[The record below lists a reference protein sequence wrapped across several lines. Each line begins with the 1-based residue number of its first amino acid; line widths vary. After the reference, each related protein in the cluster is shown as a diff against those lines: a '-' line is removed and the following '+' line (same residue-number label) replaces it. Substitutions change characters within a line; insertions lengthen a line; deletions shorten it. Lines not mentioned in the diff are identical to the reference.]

1 MILQETAE
9 KEKVQ
14 YIIQANWAVAAD
26 DGAGGG
32 YIIEGSAA
40 DTSNNAEDGSSY
52 INDEMMAAVVDPH
65 KRWLEIW
72 VML

>member
-14 YIIQANWAVAAD
+14 Y
-26 DGAGGG
+26 

-65 KRWLEIW
+65 KR
-72 VML
+72 